1 MENPPGTSDSRRA
14 ALISLGLGQQSPAAA
29 HPQPGLFAW
38 GSPGHRHGQQLQL
51 RKGFNHQ

>member
-29 HPQPGLFAW
+29 HLQPGLFAW

-51 RKGFNHQ
+51 RKGFHHQ